1 MSFLYSK
8 GRIFT
13 YQMGKRGDLGE
24 IFSFLFGGGGTEYR
38 LKICPRLIP
47 AYINKVQS
55 TSLLYI
61 TSFSCLVLLTLCL
74 PNSLQLSNII

>member
-24 IFSFLFGGGGTEYR
+24 IFSFFFGGGGGTEYR

-47 AYINKVQS
+47 AYINKV
-55 TSLLYI
+55 
-61 TSFSCLVLLTLCL
+61 
-74 PNSLQLSNII
+74 